1 MELADL
7 FGKFQLD
14 QVDSFWVDSV
24 WEKDFCE
31 EKELPS
37 DYELVLEELNILD
50 LIKTVSSTIKDWIT
64 DPIDQSNSITDSSV
78 ASNARRSWQSLVSKN
93 LGHRAFIALISTFI
107 KKDIKEFRSLDEV
120 YLALEAC
127 RCYFVILSVHG
138 AHVFNI
144 FNSILFGQAIDT
156 LKILKVAFTEK
167 NIQKEKKRNK
177 TKNNLQDNENELENE
192 DEEDGATREKGKGK
206 KKKGQQTSDLE
217 NSDENDKIELNF
229 SGSQKIH
236 LLDRVAAFLDD
247 LRFCLQNLEL
257 KCEKDS
263 ILLTIQN
270 LVSVVSLEKTSYI
283 FQVRPHPKS
292 LAFLA
297 FKSIEILGEM
307 CNQSFGNVEDI
318 VRFIMRSVLPHLC
331 PNEQDFLTNA
341 NASRGL
347 SILRENL
354 LNFIYRL
361 VSAVKEASYDGVIA
375 AVQQLCVRTPDKADV
390 RAKCVQVIVSLLEHL
405 PTFIFNH
412 INVWL
417 LSLCHAES
425 VRNRVVGVEIIATL
439 LLSAHHHPNLY
450 QSFSDSRT
458 IRSSSIS
465 SDHIPPCSN
474 DNSSPRHRISSPLR
488 SSTST
493 TEVSRF
499 SSSLLHLYI
508 SVVVSKC
515 ADISPTVRTKAL
527 STLASV
533 VLIKQE
539 PLEDI
544 ILKTFIDPYMGI
556 EVIDKL
562 DTNERKFFNFKTL
575 FKSWNPR
582 DVNSDSLFNL
592 KTNPI
597 PGGTF
602 IMDLVE
608 KLSHDDKVFVKKAA
622 LSVVCNICLLAGKWN
637 TERRIELMI
646 QACKDISLVVR
657 KQMTS
662 CLTDLLLA
670 QPTNELLVAAWVDGV
685 FPLIGDN
692 EIKSQEKVLETATKL
707 IIDNMEFYDSS
718 TTGYSQLPWKIVAQ
732 ICNKRKRKLFRI
744 VCRYWSSVN
753 KIRSTELKILRSHIG
768 TENNLG
774 ALFLLVSISE
784 FQNIPKN
791 DHLLRDYYA
800 KVRDCTNIS
809 EFESQLILEA
819 IFLNLSEIN
828 EESKTNL
835 CASIKE
841 TVNKFAV
848 PLPIISRCM
857 DIYQHTYPA
866 EIKTWTDKLV
876 KDAELHLNRTI
887 NGDCKEDLNQTV
899 LCQYIY
905 TLGEASMTS
914 PNVVSEELVSSLV
927 ALVDFYDERND
938 LALKWKDKLTSQT
951 HSVIVV
957 TLGKLCLQDQLLAK
971 SIVPVLGAL
980 LDNRSASEIK
990 INTLVALTD
999 LCVRFTSL
1007 VEAYLGDMCVCL
1019 KDKDLAVRKM
1029 TLTLLMQLITED
1041 YIKLRGPYF
1050 FYLLCMLEDPS
1061 EEIKEQ
1067 TSSFLINC
1075 ARTKQGNIMATFFIQ
1090 AIYFFNDYEGEK
1102 QYSRVEQG
1110 PQEREAFCI
1119 SGRHNREIRRR
1130 LYRFMLEHMQDD
1142 HRFKITHKLSTD
1154 ILCEVSQNVIPLEGN
1169 GSLLLEDALF
1179 CLACE
1184 EIRLVHMNQTKDL
1197 ADDGSGE
1204 LNRDEIIGN
1213 ICKRTIISQALK
1225 KDYVDV
1231 VVPIILNLK
1240 SKLIELKSPLVHDL
1254 RIALRELMKDFK
1266 EEINEILINDNDTA
1280 AEIALELRKIEQEE
1294 QARLSPSTCRQHE
1307 QQVVMLQNLYVHC
1320 EKLSQQ
1326 VLKDFGYDTPEIL
1339 DSRENRQEDGV
1350 VDVPNGSGTAKK
1362 QLEQTRPDRSSA
1374 VPFNQNSF
1382 STYCS
1387 ESGTQSILNGDGT
1400 STIKESPKKK
1410 ARSSISS
1417 TLSQNDLE
1425 RGSLRRSQS
1434 SLSTAFGETS
1444 QSMLQNGTRDGSSVV
1459 NSRALRGL
1467 SKKRRNASEE
1477 SNGEDEIR
1485 IRTTKGRSIVS
1496 SDSSSVLSETN
1507 SSSSPCDE
1515 PPPRSSGQASRSAGK
1530 EGKKKQKKKK

>member
-474 DNSSPRHRISSPLR
+474 
-488 SSTST
+488 
-493 TEVSRF
+493 
-499 SSSLLHLYI
+499 
-508 SVVVSKC
+508 VVSKC

-692 EIKSQEKVLETATKL
+692 EIKSQEKVLE
-707 IIDNMEFYDSS
+707 MY
-718 TTGYSQLPWKIVAQ
+718 
-732 ICNKRKRKLFRI
+732 LF
-744 VCRYWSSVN
+744 CY
-753 KIRSTELKILRSHIG
+753 RSTELKILRSHIG

-1029 TLTLLMQLITED
+1029 TLTLLMQLITVC
-1041 YIKLRGPYF
+1041 LG
-1050 FYLLCMLEDPS
+1050 
-1061 EEIKEQ
+1061 
-1067 TSSFLINC
+1067 
-1075 ARTKQGNIMATFFIQ
+1075 
-1090 AIYFFNDYEGEK
+1090 
-1102 QYSRVEQG
+1102 
-1110 PQEREAFCI
+1110 
-1119 SGRHNREIRRR
+1119 
-1130 LYRFMLEHMQDD
+1130 
-1142 HRFKITHKLSTD
+1142 
-1154 ILCEVSQNVIPLEGN
+1154 EVSQNVIPLEGN